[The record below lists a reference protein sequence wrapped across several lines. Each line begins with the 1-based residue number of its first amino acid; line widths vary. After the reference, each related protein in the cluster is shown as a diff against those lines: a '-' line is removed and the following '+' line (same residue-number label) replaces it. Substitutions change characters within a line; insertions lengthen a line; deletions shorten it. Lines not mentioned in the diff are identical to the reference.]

1 MVLGTMTAE
10 VLRLPRVDERCVV
23 VGRLDQTD
31 DRRSS
36 TSTALYDTGGTLL
49 ARAEAI
55 WVRVDPD
62 VFNRLTAG

>member
-10 VLRLPRVDERCVV
+10 VLRLPRVDERCIL

-36 TSTALYDTGGTLL
+36 TSTTLYGADTAML
-49 ARAEAI
+49 ARAEAV
-55 WVRVDPD
+55 WVRVDPE
-62 VFNRLTAG
+62 VFNRLAAR